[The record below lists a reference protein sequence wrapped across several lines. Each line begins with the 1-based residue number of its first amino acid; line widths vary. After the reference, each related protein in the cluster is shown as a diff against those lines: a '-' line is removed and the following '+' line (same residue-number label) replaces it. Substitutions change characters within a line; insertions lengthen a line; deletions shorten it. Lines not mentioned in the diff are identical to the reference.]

1 MVARRTNWRES
12 PAGILSAKKWSRS
25 GTAEAPAYIS
35 PLRYDAP
42 LYSAPALANC
52 GTPLFAPNCL
62 TPNVTSANGA
72 LELGQPELHPHEL
85 ESEPIVTSV
94 TYSEP
99 VYTYTYAAP
108 IAYQG
113 RPSSGVTFSPATHAA
128 QLSLFGFPLIG
139 GSIGTSVNW

>member
-1 MVARRTNWRES
+1 MVAERHRRSTS
-12 PAGILSAKKWSRS
+12 
-25 GTAEAPAYIS
+25 
-35 PLRYDAP
+35 
-42 LYSAPALANC
+42 LYLASSVRRPALLRPGARQLRHAPVRSKLLDAQCDFGKRRSNW
-52 GTPLFAPNCL
+52 GSPSYTPTNY
-62 TPNVTSANGA
+62 
-72 LELGQPELHPHEL
+72 